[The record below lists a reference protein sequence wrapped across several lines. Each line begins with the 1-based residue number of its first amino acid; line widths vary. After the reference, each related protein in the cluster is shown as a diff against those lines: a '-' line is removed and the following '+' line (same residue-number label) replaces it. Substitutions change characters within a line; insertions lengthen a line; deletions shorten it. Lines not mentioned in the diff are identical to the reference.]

1 MHFFTLEEF
10 DSPDAP
16 GSGAKMDFATL
27 QMLDLARG
35 LYGRPMVVNSGFRTV
50 EHNAAVGGT
59 ENSSHLRGLAADI
72 SCRNSSDRYDMI
84 IAFLRVGFNRV
95 GISDTFIHIDTD
107 TDETKSQHVIW
118 TY

>member
-1 MHFFTLEEF
+1 MMHFFTLEEF

-16 GSGAKMDFATL
+16 GSGAKMDYGTL
-27 QMLDLARG
+27 QMLDLARS

-50 EHNAAVGGT
+50 EHNAEVGGV

-72 SCRNSSDRYDMI
+72 SCRNSRDRHDML
-84 IAFLRVGFNRV
+84 IAFLRVGFTRI
-95 GISDTFIHIDTD
+95 GISDTFIHVD

>member
-1 MHFFTLEEF
+1 MMHYFTLEEF

-16 GSGAKMDFATL
+16 GSGAKMDYATL
-27 QMLDLARG
+27 QMLDLARS

-50 EHNAAVGGT
+50 EHNDAVGGT

-72 SCRNSSDRYDMI
+72 SCTNSGDRYDML
-84 IAFLRVGFNRV
+84 IALMRVGFNRV
-95 GISDTFIHIDTD
+95 GISDTFLHID